1 MAKKSKP
8 SSRSLDYRLSSS
20 LTGYLTDA
28 LLEILKK
35 DPSEKARY
43 LQQHLLSKFL
53 TSDANG
59 AVRRQQLAI
68 EKWLAVELHNA
79 SINRGFSDSLL
90 QPVMTVEVASRKGRI
105 TAKRVSLG
113 QILDRARKVIH
124 ATIGDSPSL
133 DPFDGSFSGGA
144 STSKKREHGHP
155 AVKFLDKADI
165 TAPCQTMFADM
176 IRDTLWAENGSG
188 LDPRVVRGNVL
199 FTVPKNSE
207 IDRVAAKEPD
217 LNMFMQKGFGNQ
229 IRKALRRRG
238 IDLNDQSRNQEL
250 SRIGSLTKAYATIDL
265 SSASDTLSR
274 ELVRY
279 LLPAS
284 WYHYLDTVRSHE
296 TKIGDVWHRNEMF
309 SSMGNGATFELESL
323 VFYSLARAV
332 SYFEGV
338 RGVISVYGD
347 DIIVPTRMAASLIAS
362 LEACG
367 FKPNESKSFISV
379 DDPIRESCGKHWY
392 NGFDVTPFYVRG
404 ELRHLSDLILFGN
417 QLTSWASREIG
428 VVDPLYEGLLLEI
441 REKVP
446 APLWG
451 GQDLTSRGAL
461 VTGHKPRQ
469 ELFPT
474 RRPRRY
480 DTIGGLLYWLHTS
493 ERTPDRLEAIE
504 VLGDGG
510 PGIVRYRRHQAVG
523 DVPVFLGTQLLNVDG
538 SAR

>member
-1 MAKKSKP
+1 MAQKSKP
-8 SSRSLDYRLSSS
+8 SSRSLDYRLPSS

-28 LLEILKK
+28 LLLILKE
-35 DPSEKARY
+35 DQTPKARY
-43 LQQHLLSKFL
+43 LQEHLMSKFL
-53 TSDANG
+53 TSDASG
-59 AVRRQQLAI
+59 AAMRRTAAI
-68 EKWLAVELHNA
+68 NKWLSVELHNGRMNETFPSRLA
-79 SINRGFSDSLL
+79 S
-90 QPVMTVEVASRKGRI
+90 PVLEVCRSSRKGKEVVEHKTLRHVLER
-105 TAKRVSLG
+105 AK
-113 QILDRARKVIH
+113 KVVRDI
-124 ATIGDSPSL
+124 IGESPSL
-133 DPFDGSFSGGA
+133 DCLDGSFSGGA
-144 STSKKREHGHP
+144 STSKDRVHGHP

-165 TAPCQTMFADM
+165 TAECRQVFLDM
-176 IRDTLWAENGSG
+176 IQDTLWAQNGSG
-188 LDPRVVRGNVL
+188 VEPRTVRGNVL

-238 IDLNDQSRNQEL
+238 IDLNDQTRNQEL
-250 SRIGSLTKAYATIDL
+250 SRIGSATKAYATIDL

-274 ELVRY
+274 ELVRF
-279 LLPAS
+279 LLPES
-284 WYHYLDTVRSHE
+284 WYYYLDLVRSRE
-296 TKIGDVWHRNEMF
+296 TLIGDEWHLNEMF

-323 VFYSLARAV
+323 VFYALARAT
-332 SYFEGV
+332 SYLVGV

-347 DIIVPTRMAASLIAS
+347 DIIVPTQMAQPMILV

-367 FKPNESKSFISV
+367 FKPNESKSFTRI

-392 NGFDVTPFYVRG
+392 NGLDVTPFYVRR

-417 QLTSWASREIG
+417 QLTSWSSREIG
-428 VVDPLYEGLLLEI
+428 VVDPLYEGLLLLI

-446 APLWG
+446 AALWG

-461 VTGHKPRQ
+461 VTGHKARQ

-480 DTIGGLLYWLHTS
+480 DTMGGYLYWLHTS
-493 ERTPDRLEAIE
+493 ERTPNREEAIE

-510 PGIVRYRRHQAVG
+510 PARVRYRRHQAVG
-523 DVPVFLGTQLLNVDG
+523 DVPVFLGMQLLNVDG
-538 SAR
+538 SEV